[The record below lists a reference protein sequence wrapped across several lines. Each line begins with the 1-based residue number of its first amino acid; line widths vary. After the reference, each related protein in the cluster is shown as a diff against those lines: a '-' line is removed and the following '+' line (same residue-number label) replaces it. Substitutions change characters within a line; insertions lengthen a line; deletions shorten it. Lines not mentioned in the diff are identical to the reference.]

1 MNAVFVEYP
10 SNSSSVGEVREA
22 SAKAE
27 DVAAKRTDFN
37 PRVIRRGEKL
47 VAGTS
52 RRREV
57 SDMSFIGV
65 AVMWSERRSEMWSDW
80 EEIFSWLGVHVITL
94 KMGNSK
100 SSIAGNGIS
109 GNSLWA
115 LVRILT
121 GFSVRG
127 LYFSFS
133 DLPWSLLV
141 RHNELKFDHSFSH
154 RYATINPD
162 FNLFSV

>member
-65 AVMWSERRSEMWSDW
+65 AVMWSERRSE
-80 EEIFSWLGVHVITL
+80 IGRAHV
-94 KMGNSK
+94 
-100 SSIAGNGIS
+100 
-109 GNSLWA
+109 
-115 LVRILT
+115 
-121 GFSVRG
+121 
-127 LYFSFS
+127 
-133 DLPWSLLV
+133 
-141 RHNELKFDHSFSH
+141 
-154 RYATINPD
+154 
-162 FNLFSV
+162 